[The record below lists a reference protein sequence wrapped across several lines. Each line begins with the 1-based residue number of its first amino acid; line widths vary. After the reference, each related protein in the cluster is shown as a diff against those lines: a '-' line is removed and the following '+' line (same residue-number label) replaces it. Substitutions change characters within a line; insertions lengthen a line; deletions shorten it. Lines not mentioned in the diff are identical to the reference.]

1 MEKYLGREKRRYPR
15 LQANF
20 VISYRIKHIPKDY
33 DLSQTKN
40 VSQGGLLLTTNKKFA
55 PGTQLALTIK
65 FPFVPQQIDVLG
77 TVVDS
82 KEIVKNIIY
91 ETRLFFADLNTRFF
105 EELGVF
111 IGKQLNK

>member
-1 MEKYLGREKRRYPR
+1 MEKKFGRERRRYPR
-15 LQANF
+15 LKANF
-20 VISYRIKHIPKDY
+20 IVSYRIKHIPKDY

-40 VSQGGLLLTTNKKFA
+40 VSQGGLLLTTNKKFT

-65 FPFVPQQIDVLG
+65 FPFVPKQVDVLG

-82 KEIVKNIIY
+82 KEIIKDMIY
-91 ETRLFFADLNTRFF
+91 ETRLFFVNLQTGFF

-111 IGKQLNK
+111 IKKHLIQ